1 MNHENPSELD
11 ALLQDWA
18 ARHALSP
25 ARSETIRQTIL
36 LNALSET
43 APSLYE
49 DKGGSGNVPAA
60 PMTVAWWNQLFVPLT
75 TALKQSTGLNVYRFS
90 ASTR

>member
-1 MNHENPSELD
+1 MNHENSSEIE

-18 ARHALSP
+18 ARHTLSP

-36 LNALSET
+36 LNALRET

-49 DKGGSGNVPAA
+49 EKDGSGEAPA
-60 PMTVAWWNQLFVPLT
+60 TQLTIAWWNQLFVPLT
-75 TALKQSTGLNVYRFS
+75 AALKQSTGLNVYRFS
-90 ASTR
+90 ASMR